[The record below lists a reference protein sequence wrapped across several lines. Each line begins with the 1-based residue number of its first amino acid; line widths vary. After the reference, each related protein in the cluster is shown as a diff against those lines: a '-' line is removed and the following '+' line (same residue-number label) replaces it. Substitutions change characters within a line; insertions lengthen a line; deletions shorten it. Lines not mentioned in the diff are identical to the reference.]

1 MEYRMIDNV
10 TLSNFRRFMQSGV
23 PLKEFGPQGA
33 FDSKPSRRGRDE
45 DDPSESRG
53 DIARMM
59 KTIARGMSPENWAKW
74 REELLE
80 DGAEDGEYTTPED
93 RLEAEAY
100 PGGKRATDE
109 PAPFKGRPRPGGAMD
124 GLAFDG
130 PPRRKSSGEKSFAA
144 MYGDAALSIKT
155 NSDPYPIASRTRT

>member
-1 MEYRMIDNV
+1 MYKMIDAA
-10 TLSNFRRFMQSGV
+10 TLSNFRRFMQSGI
-23 PLKEFGPQGA
+23 PLKEFFPEGA

-80 DGAEDGEYTTPED
+80 DGAEDGEFETPED
-93 RLEAEAY
+93 RADKESFPNA
-100 PGGKRATDE
+100 K
-109 PAPFKGRPRPGGAMD
+109 KAMD
-124 GLAFDG
+124 AMAFDRLAT
-130 PPRRKSSGEKSFAA
+130 PRRSKGAASFEA
-144 MYGDAALSIKT
+144 MYGKQALDIKT
-155 NSDPYPIASRTRT
+155 NSDPYPVASRVRT